1 VLIAGVV
8 VINEYGQVQR
18 FVEKPKVRTA
28 HWRSAAA
35 ASMGPGVV
43 CRSPAT
49 VAQQRRN
56 EQGHCDP
63 AMAAAR
69 SAPSASGHSTEW
81 HQADTPTDRR
91 MLRRQQRA
99 SSQRYCCIRAQQWTG
114 ARDSLHSRKF
124 QLAASQPLHCCL
136 TSCALLL
143 LLLQEFVGDKIN
155 AGIYVV
161 NPSILDRIEL
171 RPTSIEREVFPHIAA
186 DNKLFAFTL
195 PGYWMDV
202 GQPKDYLKG
211 GLGFALSRGSSNNS
225 EGVSFH
231 T

>member
-1 VLIAGVV
+1 VVLL
-8 VINEYGQVQR
+8 YS
-18 FVEKPKVRTA
+18 RTA
-28 HWRSAAA
+28 LDWREGLSLQQEAPAGNGCDAATA
-35 ASMGPGVV
+35 LLP
-43 CRSPAT
+43 
-49 VAQQRRN
+49 
-56 EQGHCDP
+56 H
-63 AMAAAR
+63 
-69 SAPSASGHSTEW
+69 
-81 HQADTPTDRR
+81 
-91 MLRRQQRA
+91 
-99 SSQRYCCIRAQQWTG
+99 
-114 ARDSLHSRKF
+114 
-124 QLAASQPLHCCL
+124 
-136 TSCALLL
+136 SCALLL

-211 GLGFALSRGSSNNS
+211 GLGVALSRGSSNNS

-231 T
+231 TWAGVGATPTPLALFATQGCAVCNMPGCRSAAAMRLQCTLTLCLTPQLRCACNAL